1 MKQMRLGAFL
11 PAPGHHIAAWRH
23 PEAKADGGHDIE
35 YYIELA
41 KIAEQGKFDMMF
53 LSDGVGVRTNYRNAE
68 ELSRWGR
75 MVHFEPITLLSAIA
89 THTQHLGLVA
99 TASTTYNEPFHI
111 ARKYASLDHLSHGR
125 AAWNV
130 VTSVTDAEAQNFN
143 LDQQPA
149 HADRYRRAQ
158 EFIQVT
164 KGLWDSWEDDAFLY
178 DKQSGQYFE
187 PEKLK
192 ILDHKGEYFQVKG
205 PLNIARSP
213 QGYPVIV
220 QAGSSKDGM
229 RFAAEHAEVIFTA
242 QQTLEQ
248 AQAFYQDI
256 KAQAAGFGRAA
267 DQILVMPGVFPVIA
281 ESKAAAEERYEQLQD
296 LIDPVA
302 GLGLLMDR
310 LGGFDLTGYDLDGPL
325 PEMPETEGSKSR
337 QKMVYDQA
345 RNEQLTIRQLIKKV
359 AGGRGHRVILGTASD
374 IADQLEE
381 WFVGEGADGFNVMPP
396 YLPACLAEFVNQVV
410 PELQRRGLFRTE
422 YKGSSLRDHLGLD
435 RPSVRCVNEK
445 GAR

>member
-1 MKQMRLGAFL
+1 
-11 PAPGHHIAAWRH
+11 
-23 PEAKADGGHDIE
+23 
-35 YYIELA
+35 
-41 KIAEQGKFDMMF
+41 
-53 LSDGVGVRTNYRNAE
+53 
-68 ELSRWGR
+68 

-111 ARKYASLDHLSHGR
+111 ARKYASLDHLSYGR

-213 QGYPVIV
+213 QGHPVIV

-256 KAQAAGFGRAA
+256 KAQAAGVGRAA

-281 ESKAAAEERYEQLQD
+281 ESKAAAEDRYEQLQE
-296 LIDPVA
+296 LIDPIA

-325 PEMPETEGSKSR
+325 PEMSETEGSKSR
-337 QKMVYDQA
+337 QKIVYDQA

-422 YKGSSLRDHLGLD
+422 YKGSTLRDHLGLE
-435 RPSVRCVNEK
+435 RPRVPRVNEK
-445 GAR
+445 GVR